1 MIMKKNLSAAA
12 VLMFSAAV
20 YSQVGINTQA
30 PQATLDVTAKNT
42 NGTTP
47 EGLIPPR
54 LTGNQVQAADAQY
67 GVNQRGAIVY
77 VTAPVTSA
85 STKTANI
92 TSEGYY
98 YFNGSLWQNFSGSS
112 TPSLIFADYAN
123 SGQGITLNSS
133 NWNNWNYTGA
143 SITLPAKSRYNV
155 RVAQSMG
162 FGLMPADQSIR
173 LVVSFADS
181 ATGSFTYSTDLM
193 ELRQI
198 PGTRGPASFSGI
210 ISGNF
215 IINNTS
221 ANPKTYYYFVGS
233 ASVQGY
239 TGTISTFGGRAWNTD
254 TINAI
259 RID

>member
-1 MIMKKNLSAAA
+1 MKKNLSAA
-12 VLMFSAAV
+12 VVIMFSVAV
-20 YSQVGINTQA
+20 YSQVGINTQT
-30 PQATLDVTAKNT
+30 PRATLDVTAKNT

-47 EGLIPPR
+47 EGFIPPR
-54 LTGNQVQAADAQY
+54 LTGNQVQAADVQY
-67 GVNQRGAIVY
+67 GAGQAGAIVY
-77 VTAPVTSA
+77 ITAPVTSP

-92 TSEGYY
+92 IAEGYY

-112 TPSLIFADYAN
+112 TPSLIFANYAN

-155 RVAQSMG
+155 RVAHTMG

-173 LVVSFADS
+173 LIVSFADS
-181 ATGSFTYSTDLM
+181 ATASFTISTDLM
-193 ELRQI
+193 EVRQI
-198 PGTRGPASFSGI
+198 PGTRGPATISGI

-233 ASVQGY
+233 ATAQGY
-239 TGTISTFGGRAWNTD
+239 TGTINNFGGRAWATD